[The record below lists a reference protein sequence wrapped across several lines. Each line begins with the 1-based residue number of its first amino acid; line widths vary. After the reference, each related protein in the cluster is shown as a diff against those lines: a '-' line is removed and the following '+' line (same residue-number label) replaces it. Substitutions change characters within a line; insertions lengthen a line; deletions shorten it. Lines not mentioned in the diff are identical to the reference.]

1 MLRGDQRLGF
11 QVQDFIRLGQD
22 QAQLRTLQQRPARIP
37 ANLHARELHAGCQ
50 DAARLGAKHRTRRQA
65 QREIG
70 AFPRDHRRVVSA
82 RQTHRIV
89 LARRGSAER
98 LDSVGQRAVMNR
110 ELFPHGIQTENS
122 DIRAHVS
129 VVNRTIYVFKTR
141 AGNDAVATRNPP
153 TATAGQPGVDG
164 VTADGWLTPI
174 EWIDDLRRVRYF
186 SWPRWNE
193 FLPELA
199 TTDKGALAVACVI
212 DAMRLGRFPIWLE
225 AVEDERENI
234 QIKGTD

>member
-1 MLRGDQRLGF
+1 
-11 QVQDFIRLGQD
+11 
-22 QAQLRTLQQRPARIP
+22 
-37 ANLHARELHAGCQ
+37 
-50 DAARLGAKHRTRRQA
+50 
-65 QREIG
+65 
-70 AFPRDHRRVVSA
+70 
-82 RQTHRIV
+82 
-89 LARRGSAER
+89 
-98 LDSVGQRAVMNR
+98 MNR

-234 QIKGTD
+234 QIKGTDIVVFCRKRVQVKCDWRCGDKPAGTGNLFLQRAERNPLKRH